1 MIAERRQCAGVCRQ
15 KLKYLTIAVVVL
27 LGMLLISLGRFKL
40 GC

>member
-1 MIAERRQCAGVCRQ
+1 MIAECEQCDGLCSQ